1 MGCCDDQRTCGGHD
15 ELHVGQC
22 PDCGGDVDEDG
33 DTVERDYCSY
43 SPVECETCGWRPC
56 DGSC

>member
-1 MGCCDDQRTCGGHD
+1 MSCYGQPDDDSAKPNG
-15 ELHVGQC
+15 VC
-22 PDCGGDVDEDG
+22 PDCGSETEDG
-33 DTVERDYCSY
+33 YAIDSCGY